1 MACRRYVGI
10 VIAAEQ
16 DKKSNGT
23 EKEEENK
30 GTWHIDTQDIP
41 EEEHDSATS
50 RSNID
55 CTSNMHAYKQLAESD
70 KNVNENAMIVFRGIP
85 LLLDQCPFFLEYLV
99 KVWQRAWNFESFEK
113 KTGSI
118 LA

>member
-1 MACRRYVGI
+1 MTHWHARYTGEV
-10 VIAAEQ
+10 
-16 DKKSNGT
+16 
-23 EKEEENK
+23 
-30 GTWHIDTQDIP
+30 

-85 LLLDQCPFFLEYLV
+85 LLLD
-99 KVWQRAWNFESFEK
+99 
-113 KTGSI
+113 
-118 LA
+118 